1 MSDEEIALN
10 PPKAPEIPPAVTPLR
25 ARQVRLPTTFS
36 ALRHRNFQLYFG
48 GQLISVAGTWMQ
60 IIAQGWLVY
69 QLSRSELTLGIVGF
83 AAAIPALIVSPWG
96 GVVVD
101 RVPRRSLLIVTQTIA
116 MLMAFILAALTFA
129 DAVRVWHVV
138 VLAVVLGGVNAF
150 DGPARQAFVIDMVG
164 HEDLTNAIALN
175 SMVFNGAR
183 VIGPAIGGMLLA
195 AFGAD
200 WCFLING
207 LSFLAVIGVLLL
219 MQVQTHPHSHAPVGP
234 WVQLTSGLRYVRE
247 HTDLLGLLLVSLIFS
262 VFGISYWTVLPAFVD
277 KVLGQEALAYGT
289 LQAVSGLGAISGG
302 FIMARWGSDLPRGRI
317 LALTSLIFPGILVV
331 FANTTSYPLALGLSF
346 LLGLGFMLVFVIL
359 NTLLQLNVADN
370 MRGRVLSLY
379 TLTFFGFAPFG
390 NLALGSLSE
399 AWGIGPAVSLSAGA
413 AAVLTVIVLVAI
425 RRIAQLR

>member
-1 MSDEEIALN
+1 MPDEELALN
-10 PPKAPEIPPAVTPLR
+10 PPKAPEVPPTVMPLR
-25 ARQVRLPTTFS
+25 ARQLRLPTTFS
-36 ALRHRNFQLYFG
+36 ALRHRNFQLYFV
-48 GQLISVAGTWMQ
+48 GQLVSVAGTWMQ
-60 IIAQGWLVY
+60 IIAQSWLVY

-101 RVPRRSLLIVTQTIA
+101 RVPRRSLLIVTQTVA
-116 MLMAFILAALTFA
+116 MLLAFVLAALTFA
-129 DAVRVWHVV
+129 DMVRVWHVV
-138 VLAVVLGGVNAF
+138 VLAVILGGVNSF
-150 DGPARQAFVIDMVG
+150 DGPARQAFVVDMVG

-195 AFGAD
+195 AFGAS

-207 LSFLAVIGVLLL
+207 LSFLAVIGVLLI
-219 MQVQTHPHSHAPVGP
+219 MQVPRHPHAHALAGP
-234 WVQLTSGLRYVRE
+234 WGQLTSGLRYVKER
-247 HTDLLGLLLVSLIFS
+247 TDMLGLLLISLIFS

-289 LQAVSGLGAISGG
+289 IQAVSGLGAITGA

-317 LALTSLIFPGILVV
+317 LAVTGMLFPVALLI
-331 FANTTSYPLALGLSF
+331 FANTASYPLALALSL

-359 NTLLQLNVADN
+359 NTLLQLNVADE

-399 AWGIGPAVSLSAGA
+399 VWGIGPAVSLSAGIA
-413 AAVLTVIVLVAI
+413 ALFTVIVLLAIPRVA
-425 RRIAQLR
+425 RLR